1 MGAQG
6 VRNRFRIGFAD
17 ILGQGADCADS
28 RMAADPEDH
37 AYETALTQLMMPLL
51 MWSMLTSTLLRASP
65 EMKDILRS
73 RRSCLSGGVSQ
84 SQELDSYCIML
95 PFVL

>member
-1 MGAQG
+1 MCRLPKEILATVFRALASGEAIVSSAKITGAPWGAQD

-37 AYETALTQLMMPLL
+37 AYADSTDAADDALAHVEHADQHV
-51 MWSMLTSTLLRASP
+51 AA
-65 EMKDILRS
+65 
-73 RRSCLSGGVSQ
+73 CL
-84 SQELDSYCIML
+84 
-95 PFVL
+95 P